1 MCRARRRHAC
11 GYVRAAARCR
21 RVAWE
26 RSCLPASPS
35 PVPVPAR
42 RAARRGRPAG
52 HCHGTPPTA
61 AQAWQTPPLKQAAPF
76 SKAPCVS
83 AVACSLS
90 QDQIRQSIYPS
101 ITPVLRPSHQMSTHE
116 LAPSLSCPA
125 HLTQPSKSPWIMGS
139 CPCPTLP
146 YLACCSSSQA
156 IVTAMQRG
164 GRAMPRRRGTRH
176 GKESASFQDVAGQ
189 GRRGYCTG
197 AWGLPT
203 SLLPPPSD

>member
-1 MCRARRRHAC
+1 MRVVTCARRHAAP
-11 GYVRAAARCR
+11 GRADR
-21 RVAWE
+21 E

-90 QDQIRQSIYPS
+90 QRPNPS
-101 ITPVLRPSHQMSTHE
+101 IHLSIHHPRPPSVSSNVNPRTRPVALVPSSPH
-116 LAPSLSCPA
+116 PA
-125 HLTQPSKSPWIMGS
+125 KQKSMDHGVLPL
-139 CPCPTLP
+139 PYPTLP
-146 YLACCSSSQA
+146 SLLFLLASHRHRDA
-156 IVTAMQRG
+156 K
-164 GRAMPRRRGTRH
+164 GRAGHAAAPWHTTRRER
-176 GKESASFQDVAGQ
+176 
-189 GRRGYCTG
+189 
-197 AWGLPT
+197 
-203 SLLPPPSD
+203 